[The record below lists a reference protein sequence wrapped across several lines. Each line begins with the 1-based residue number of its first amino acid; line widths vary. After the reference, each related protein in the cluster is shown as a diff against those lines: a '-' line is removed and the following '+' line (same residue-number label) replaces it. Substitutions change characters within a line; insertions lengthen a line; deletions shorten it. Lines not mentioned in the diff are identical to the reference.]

1 DFAQNTLGNFSYAI
15 PFMVALLLIGTL
27 NSNLFCG
34 SRFMH
39 AAAREGH
46 LPTCMSCRHE
56 ASNSPRAA
64 LLGQMICTVAM
75 SFIDIDTL
83 INYVTFVMWS
93 QKVVTVT
100 FTGVAVVASGLVV
113 FYALVKPKEAP
124 RTLQVLDD
132 MATRFTCR
140 LLNCR
145 PDSKKINKEV
155 ICWNGHVV
163 SLSF

>member
-1 DFAQNTLGNFSYAI
+1 
-15 PFMVALLLIGTL
+15 MVALLLIGTL

-64 LLGQMICTVAM
+64 LLGQAICTFAM
-75 SFIDIDTL
+75 SFVDIDTL

-93 QKVVTVT
+93 QKVVTVAALLYIRYNKIP
-100 FTGVAVVASGLVV
+100 VSESNIYWCSGGCQR
-113 FYALVKPKEAP
+113 FGS
-124 RTLQVLDD
+124 VLRVGE
-132 MATRFTCR
+132 TKGGSENT
-140 LLNCR
+140 
-145 PDSKKINKEV
+145 S
-155 ICWNGHVV
+155 
-163 SLSF
+163 ST